1 MMNALDDLPESR
13 VLKWGWLL
21 FALVLVLFHIG
32 LIFSGLV
39 PNLVSRPLHLA
50 LVLPW
55 VFLFGKTGRWALLS
69 GALLCAIGM
78 GAAIWV
84 AWNADMLADQYGF
97 LETPAQVWIGFALL
111 AVVIEAAR
119 RA

>member
-13 VLKWGWLL
+13 ALKWGWLL

-50 LVLPW
+50 LHS
-55 VFLFGKTGRWALLS
+55 R
-69 GALLCAIGM
+69 
-78 GAAIWV
+78 
-84 AWNADMLADQYGF
+84 
-97 LETPAQVWIGFALL
+97 
-111 AVVIEAAR
+111 
-119 RA
+119 